1 MGKAPPYHQG
11 HRRSP
16 DPRCHA
22 AGTACE
28 DHAIIAVTTG
38 RSSAG
43 RHPQLSH
50 PATSAH
56 SRPLAARRSG
66 PSCTHTLCV
75 SVPAVALPA
84 LMPDNGK
91 ASPGLM
97 TGLDHTAVVTAGRS
111 EPGRQR
117 PSNYSYHRR

>member
-1 MGKAPPYHQG
+1 M
-11 HRRSP
+11 
-16 DPRCHA
+16 
-22 AGTACE
+22 
-28 DHAIIAVTTG
+28 
-38 RSSAG
+38 
-43 RHPQLSH
+43 
-50 PATSAH
+50 
-56 SRPLAARRSG
+56 
-66 PSCTHTLCV
+66 

-97 TGLDHTAVVTAGRS
+97 AGLDHTAVVTAGRS